1 MITEKN
7 RLIGPRFQFRLRSL
21 FGLVTAAAVVFGGAG
36 FIDRRLSQ
44 ESRLVREI
52 QLLGDKEREE
62 ISKQGE
68 FEYLPGPGAST
79 TIFPKY
85 LRHWDLSSLRP
96 DYIEVVKLEVSG
108 KAPSAKAA
116 SELDRF
122 SRLFSLGL
130 MNSSLA
136 DQDLDLLAK
145 LVHLQDLYVSSD
157 RLDGTF
163 VRKLPKNGELH
174 SLDVSSELLNDE
186 GVAAIC
192 ELRSLTELTLNG
204 FQLERP
210 ETLEKIESLKLLKR
224 LSLDGQFP
232 EVGFSTLARLNQLES
247 LLLLSRSGNLD
258 DKAFGEVCRCANLR
272 YLCMFNL
279 RLTQR
284 DSWRSLTQL
293 RKLDDIHL
301 TGEFPDEG
309 LESLAELPQLRE
321 AALRSPS
328 LTREGVR
335 RLSTSRSIS
344 RLSLVFC
351 DQIDDG
357 CIECIAQMPAL
368 VYVSFYQSK
377 VTADGVARLK
387 GLRPD
392 LEVVRYPVSP

>member
-7 RLIGPRFQFRLRSL
+7 VRLIGWRFQFRLRSL
-21 FGLVTAAAVVFGGAG
+21 FVMVTAAAVVFGGAG

-85 LRHWDLSSLRP
+85 LRHWDLSRLRP

-136 DQDLDLLAK
+136 DQDLDLLAT

-163 VRKLPKNGELH
+163 ARRLPKVVELH
-174 SLDVSSELLNDE
+174 SLDVSSEQLNDE
-186 GVAAIC
+186 GFAAIC
-192 ELRSLTELTLNG
+192 ELKTLTDLTLNG
-204 FQLERP
+204 FQLKRP
-210 ETLEKIESLKLLKR
+210 ATLESLERLNLLNR
-224 LSLDGQFP
+224 LFLDGKFP
-232 EVGFSTLARLNQLES
+232 EGGFSSLARLNQLES
-247 LLLLSRSGNLD
+247 LSLLSRLGNLD
-258 DKAFGEVCRCANLR
+258 DNAISEVCRCANLR
-272 YLCMFNL
+272 YLCLFNL
-279 RLTQR
+279 HLTQR
-284 DSWRSLTQL
+284 ETWRSLTQL
-293 RKLDDIHL
+293 RKLDDIQL
-301 TGEFPDEG
+301 TGDFPDEG
-309 LESLAELPQLRE
+309 LESLADLPQLRE
-321 AALRSPS
+321 LALQSPS

-392 LEVVRYPVSP
+392 LEVVR